1 LATTN
6 DDDNNNNNNA
16 MTSLNNGGP
25 SNLNQ
30 SVIRHSPS
38 SVSFGV
44 YTDDE
49 VRQRS
54 VCEITS
60 SVTYDALR
68 NPLPR
73 GLYDPLLGPTSSY
86 DNSCC
91 VTCGQVQSLCPGHFG
106 HVELCVP
113 VMHPLFFSKL
123 LALLRM
129 KCLACHEFRLSRRMC
144 RIYAAKLH
152 LIDGG
157 RLGEAMGLDE
167 ELSSAARRETDDIGS
182 ADGRGG
188 GGAIDAETKREMA
201 LVSARAMDAILDV
214 KLASSSLSS
223 SSYSSSPSGDDDDGL
238 EGSGV
243 VLTLHERSARRQ
255 VLKDFQSSCA
265 KALKC
270 ANCSAFSPKV
280 RHDQFNKM
288 FMSPLSAR
296 NRRSNMAERVR
307 IRSACGTLGGEVE
320 MDDEYDDMNDDRMA
334 VDSEDEVDDEED
346 ANDENDVVGRV
357 VNDEAAEAVV
367 GSRDGSS
374 RASRRNKADVS
385 TSKVA
390 DGGESRMK
398 QDNFMNTL
406 EVEAQARLTW
416 ERQPFLCSKFFG
428 SAHSPTTA
436 DVGDGGVATAGGR
449 RRVDRD
455 VHDAIDD
462 SSECDDSA
470 YVTEEE
476 DAGGGVAPS
485 SSCHRRRARS
495 NSTSNAERALG
506 MGGQGYT
513 IFFLR
518 VLPVPPSRFRPP
530 VVVGNMTVEHSQNYY
545 LSRVI
550 ELNAQLRTLFNVTLE
565 LTREESAL
573 QGSGATLDLNS
584 SGGGGGGR
592 QLRRVRDERERTQA
606 NSLRIWVDM
615 QTTVNCFMDSTR
627 DPKGTASA
635 VPNGIRQL
643 LEKKEGIFR
652 KHMMGKRVN
661 FACRS
666 VISPDPYIGTNEIGL
681 PLHFARTLTF
691 PTPVTG
697 LNVAEMRELVRRGPA
712 EYPGA
717 VWVEFPNGQRVDLSK
732 MKERGR
738 NAIAARLLS
747 SGGGGGMGTV
757 KVGRQLKDGDMV
769 LMNRQ
774 VRV

>member
-1 LATTN
+1 
-6 DDDNNNNNNA
+6 
-16 MTSLNNGGP
+16 MTSLSNAAGP
-25 SNLNQ
+25 TNLNQ
-30 SVIRHSPS
+30 SVIRHAPA

-73 GLYDPLLGPTSSY
+73 GLYDPLLGPTSTGGGGAGGR

-113 VMHPLFFSKL
+113 VMHPLFFPKL

-129 KCLACHEFRLSRRMC
+129 KCLACHEFRISLRMC
-144 RIYAAKLH
+144 RIYAAKVH
-152 LIDGG
+152 LIDTG

-167 ELSSAARRETDDIGS
+167 ELSSAARRATECVGS
-182 ADGRGG
+182 SSDGG
-188 GGAIDAETKREMA
+188 GGGGGVGGVGGGGIDAETKREMA
-201 LVSARAMDAILDV
+201 LVSASAMDAILDI
-214 KLASSSLSS
+214 KLGTTSS
-223 SSYSSSPSGDDDDGL
+223 SSSSSHSSCDDVDGDGN
-238 EGSGV
+238 GGV
-243 VLTLHERSARRQ
+243 SLTLHERCARRQ

-270 ANCSAFSPKV
+270 ANCNAFSPKV
-280 RHDQFNKM
+280 RHDQFNKV
-288 FMSPLSAR
+288 FVSPLSAR
-296 NRRSNMAERVR
+296 NRRSNIAEGVR
-307 IRSACGTLGGEVE
+307 IRSACGRLEGGEDDGGTDVD
-320 MDDEYDDMNDDRMA
+320 DDECDDDGANDERMA
-334 VDSEDEVDDEED
+334 AAADSEDEIENDQGEED
-346 ANDENDVVGRV
+346 GRV

-374 RASRRNKADVS
+374 RASRQNRADAS
-385 TSKVA
+385 S
-390 DGGESRMK
+390 SRVPG
-398 QDNFMNTL
+398 QDNFMNAL

-428 SAHSPTTA
+428 SAHSPTA
-436 DVGDGGVATAGGR
+436 EDVGDVVVAASAGGGEET
-449 RRVDRD
+449 VDRRD
-455 VHDAIDD
+455 ARDDAIDD
-462 SSECDDSA
+462 DSECDDPSH
-470 YVTEEE
+470 
-476 DAGGGVAPS
+476 VAHRR
-485 SSCHRRRARS
+485 HRRRARS

-506 MGGQGYT
+506 MGGRGYT
-513 IFFLR
+513 VFFLR

-573 QGSGATLDLNS
+573 RGSGATFDLNS
-584 SGGGGGGR
+584 SGGGGGGGGSR

-747 SGGGGGMGTV
+747 SGGGGMGTV